1 MKTILLHGLGQT
13 EQDWKEVVCQLSSS
27 NVDCPELFSSMENE
41 ISYPQILGDLE
52 RRYSNVKEPLRI
64 CGLSLGALLAIDF
77 AIRHGDKVASLVLIG
92 TQYKVPSLLID
103 FQNLIFRC
111 MPNKAFES
119 MGLSKSNT
127 IKLAHSMRALD
138 FTAQLSGILC
148 PVHILCGEKDSANLK
163 ASKKLNEILP
173 KATLQIVPGAGH
185 EINKDAPEAIA
196 AILNM

>member
-52 RRYSNVKEPLRI
+52 RRYSNV
-64 CGLSLGALLAIDF
+64 GALLAIDF

-111 MPNKAFES
+111 MPNKAFDS

-127 IKLAHSMRALD
+127 IKLAHSMRSLD
-138 FTAQLSGILC
+138 FTAQLNNILC
-148 PVHILCGEKDSANLK
+148 PVTILCGKKDTANLK
-163 ASKKLNEILP
+163 ASKRLKELLP
-173 KATLQIVPGAGH
+173 QATLHIIPNAGH
-185 EINKDAPEAIA
+185 ELNKYAPNMIA
-196 AILNM
+196 EILNN